1 MDLRFVEKPEPEGP
15 FGAKGMGELA
25 MNPTAPAIINA
36 IHDAVGVWV
45 DDLPAEKGRVAAAM
59 RRPRNDLAGAPA
71 QRARSPIEEA

>member
-1 MDLRFVEKPEPEGP
+1 MFPHAGRGLSNVMSRFPTQSCSACVAAGQEGP
-15 FGAKGMGELA
+15 PSVPKDR
-25 MNPTAPAIINA
+25 PRP
-36 IHDAVGVWV
+36 WV